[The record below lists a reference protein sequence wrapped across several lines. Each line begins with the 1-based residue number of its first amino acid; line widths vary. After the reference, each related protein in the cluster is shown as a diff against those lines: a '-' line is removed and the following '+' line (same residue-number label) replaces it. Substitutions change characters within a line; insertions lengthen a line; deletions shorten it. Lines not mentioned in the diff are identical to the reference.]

1 MYARPLALVTLA
13 GALSL
18 ALVSSGCEGD
28 SGGMV
33 TDASSERPLST
44 GGSGGFGGGAG
55 TGGRGG
61 GAGQTGDTRLAP
73 DTPPPVP
80 NPASAKILPGQ
91 TDLLGSFQT
100 GCTFG
105 PGGERWCAVSRPL
118 SLARRE
124 LWFVNVTKAGTAK
137 TLVSTCDQA
146 GLCIKATDNVYTARP
161 EGGPAYPED
170 AARASG
176 NSFIYLADPISQPA
190 DAFQG
195 DVWVHTVGSPT
206 TTKIGDNVFDCAV
219 AGQRF
224 IDQGRRQI
232 NKVVGICA
240 GDPSSAEGEEPNFFT
255 LKGGPILGQDVP
267 ASPAAPPLTKMET
280 GSLLP
285 DLQKIYPVHP
295 GTQALRWRVGFSP
308 DGEQVILSAG
318 GATLAETEKLS
329 IIDIDDI
336 GKTMPTPVMNGDNVT
351 RWTLSA
357 SASKI
362 FYFKEYNYNAM
373 GNQSGTLTMADFPSG
388 ANVKELKGM
397 RVPSGNM
404 NGIGAYRILV
414 NAAGMDAGV
423 GFLSGLAMGRGNY
436 SIIKD
441 PINGSMDDM
450 NNVVSV
456 VQSTR
461 SLPLPSPDLRFS
473 LFAREFSMDNPTS
486 DLWVIGNNATM
497 DCSLTTS
504 TLGGIF
510 GFPFTQSGGIVFWA
524 DNYDAA
530 TLSAEGWLSDPSD
543 CRNPSKKKMWSRN
556 VDFWFVD
563 ADRMVLYSDES
574 NGAQV
579 TLKYAFVNGNT
590 LGAPTTI
597 QTRADRFFHIVL
609 DAQPGNGQ
617 PPRFKGIVYTLTGG
631 SDEVNGVYYYEL
643 PAAPGGQPVTDAGTG
658 G

>member
-1 MYARPLALVTLA
+1 MFARPLALITLA
-13 GALSL
+13 GAFSL

-28 SGGMV
+28 SGGTV
-33 TDASSERPLST
+33 TDASVERPTST
-44 GGSGGFGGGAG
+44 GGSGGLGGSAG

-80 NPASAKILPGQ
+80 NPAAVKILPGQ

-105 PGGERWCAVSRPL
+105 PGGDRWCAVSRPL

-124 LWFVNVTKAGTAK
+124 GWVVNVSKAATDK
-137 TLVSTCDQA
+137 TLVSNCDQA
-146 GLCIKATDNVYTARP
+146 GLCVKLTDNLYTARP

-170 AARASG
+170 AIRSSG
-176 NSFIYLADPISQPA
+176 NSFIFLSDPISQPA

-195 DVWVHTVGSPT
+195 DVWVHTIGSPNS
-206 TTKIGDNVFDCAV
+206 TKIGDDVFDCAV

-224 IDQGRRQI
+224 IDSGRTQI

-240 GDPSSAEGEEPNFFT
+240 GDPSSPAGEEPNFFT
-255 LKGGPILGQDVP
+255 LRGGVVLGQDVP
-267 ASPAAPPLTKMET
+267 TTPAAPPLMKMET

-285 DLQKIYPVHP
+285 ELQKIYPVHP
-295 GTQALRWRVGFSP
+295 TTQALRWRVGFSP
-308 DGEQVILSAG
+308 NGETLILSAG
-318 GATLAETEKLS
+318 GATLAEAEKLTT
-329 IIDIDDI
+329 IDIDDI
-336 GKTMPTPVMNGDNVT
+336 GKTMPTAMPNGDNAT

-357 SASKI
+357 NGSKV
-362 FYFKEYNYNAM
+362 FFFREYNYNAM

-388 ANVKELKGM
+388 GNLKELKGT
-397 RVPSGNM
+397 RVPSGAM
-404 NGIGAYRILV
+404 NGVGAYRVLV
-414 NAAGMDAGV
+414 NEAGMDAGI
-423 GFLSGLAMGRGNY
+423 GILSGLAMGRGNY

-441 PINGSMDDM
+441 PAGSMDDM

-456 VQSTR
+456 VQGSR

-473 LFAREFSMDNPTS
+473 LFAREFSMDNPTH
-486 DLWVIGNNATM
+486 DVWVIGNNAVM
-497 DCSLTTS
+497 DCSLSAS

-510 GFPFTQSGGIVFWA
+510 GFPFSQSGGLVFWA

-530 TLSAEGWLSDPSD
+530 TLSAEAWLSEPGD
-543 CRNPSKKKMWSRN
+543 CRNPSKKKQWARN
-556 VDFWFVD
+556 VDFWFID

-579 TLKYAFVNGNT
+579 TLKYAFINGSS

-597 QTRADRFFHIVL
+597 QTRADRFFQIVL

-617 PPRFKGIVYTLTGG
+617 PPRFKGIIYTLTGG
-631 SDEVNGVYYYEL
+631 SEDVNGVYYYEL
-643 PAAPGGQPVTDAGTG
+643 PAAPGSQPTPDAGTG